1 MTIAFRIIVCYN
13 RGMKTDVVFYSAT
26 GNTRKIAAAIAEVA
40 RCEARQ
46 AQKDP
51 PPIDADLLFVG
62 CAVYATSDH
71 DIHPSIRLFADR
83 LKSAGYRGKV
93 ALFAT
98 GFKKSDAIGLL
109 RKAFLERGLNVAEE
123 SFFCKGR
130 FLLFMQGHPDKDDI
144 AGAKAFASS
153 LAAP

>member
-1 MTIAFRIIVCYN
+1 MTIAFRIIVCHN

-26 GNTRKIAAAIAEVA
+26 GNTRKIATAIAEVA

-71 DIHPSIRLFADR
+71 DIHPSIRSFADR
-83 LKSAGYRGKV
+83 LKSAGFRGQV

-109 RKAFLERGLNVAEE
+109 RKTFLDRGVKIADEG
-123 SFFCKGR
+123 FFCKGR